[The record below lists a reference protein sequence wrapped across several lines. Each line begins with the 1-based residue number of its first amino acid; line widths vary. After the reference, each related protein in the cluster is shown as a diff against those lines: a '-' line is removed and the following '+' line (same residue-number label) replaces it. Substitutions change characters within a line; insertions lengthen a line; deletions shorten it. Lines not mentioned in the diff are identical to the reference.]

1 MRHAGGDLDIHLS
14 GIGTLS
20 SEHRFEPFH
29 TLINSQTVYPS
40 GYTAVMVQ
48 ESGLEPPTL
57 GSYAVTY
64 LLQDTVN
71 DALPL
76 ELLPHIGTVRMNDTV
91 VVIDLPVLSNAP
103 RIVYLCPLKYTSG
116 NCRLCRL
123 RVSPAILVDDTAQC
137 SEDSISMS
145 SQMHIG

>member
-1 MRHAGGDLDIHLS
+1 MRHADSDLDIHLS
-14 GIGTLS
+14 GTFILS
-20 SEHRFEPFH
+20 PEHISEPFH
-29 TLINSQTVYPS
+29 TLINSKTVYPS
-40 GYTAVMVQ
+40 GYPPVMVQ

-91 VVIDLPVLSNAP
+91 VVIDLPVLPNAP
-103 RIVYLCPLKYTSG
+103 RTVYLCPLKCTSD

-123 RVSPAILVDDTAQC
+123 WVSPAIFVDDTAQC